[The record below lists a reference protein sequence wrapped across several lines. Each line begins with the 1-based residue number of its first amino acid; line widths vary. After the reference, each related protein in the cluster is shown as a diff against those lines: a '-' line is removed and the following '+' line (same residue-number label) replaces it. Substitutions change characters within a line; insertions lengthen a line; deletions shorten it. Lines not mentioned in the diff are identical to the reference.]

1 MVEDV
6 RSTGESARRPSRRRF
21 SDLPVAMRIA
31 AVAAV
36 GVIATATV
44 GVVAFSAGN
53 AARGNVD
60 VLYSKDLLPSVA
72 ISEVR
77 SSFVATRLEVA
88 NFAAQPDKAAREKQL
103 ANFDKVDAALD
114 EAIANYSELRPDR
127 AEITG
132 AISGLVADYRNLRD
146 QELIPAV
153 QEGDLTRYQDIRAEK
168 AVPVSDKIMATI
180 GEDVSQLANEAS
192 EQRDSAAAEI
202 SRANWTVVAVLLLA
216 LVLAVFV
223 SVVTIRSITNP
234 LKAISRAIAALAVGD
249 LTQRSGH
256 ESRDELGKTAADID
270 AALDVLTSTLTS
282 FTVTADEVRTAASS
296 VELTAKAIVVQAE
309 SSAQDAAKVAAAGVQ
324 LDANVSTLA
333 ATGVEMGA
341 TIADVARSA
350 STASNTAASATLA
363 AEAAS
368 STIRRLGESSRQI
381 AEVTELIASIA
392 AQTRLLALNATIESA
407 RAGEAGRG
415 FAVVATEVKTLATET
430 SSASQDVQDRVATIT
445 KDVNDAVLAIDEI
458 TRVIEE
464 IAETQSTIA
473 AAVEEQSAVT
483 QDSTIAV
490 QQAADG
496 ASSISHDIAAVAAGS
511 SSTLDSGRALEDV
524 VDSLTRSSDDL
535 STLVSRFT
543 LTAAR

>member
-1 MVEDV
+1 MTV
-6 RSTGESARRPSRRRF
+6 
-21 SDLPVAMRIA
+21 
-31 AVAAV
+31 
-36 GVIATATV
+36 ATA
-44 GVVAFSAGN
+44 AEQLSDSIREISAQ
-53 AARGNVD
+53 V
-60 VLYSKDLLPSVA
+60 SK
-72 ISEVR
+72 
-77 SSFVATRLEVA
+77 SSGMAS
-88 NFAAQPDKAAREKQL
+88 KAARDEQL

-153 QEGDLTRYQDIRAEK
+153 QEGDLTRYQDIRAEIV
-168 AVPVSDKIMATI
+168 VPVSDKIMATI

-282 FTVTADEVRTAASS
+282 FTVTAGEVRTAASS

-392 AQTRLLALNATIESA
+392 AR
-407 RAGEAGRG
+407 
-415 FAVVATEVKTLATET
+415 
-430 SSASQDVQDRVATIT
+430 
-445 KDVNDAVLAIDEI
+445 
-458 TRVIEE
+458 
-464 IAETQSTIA
+464 
-473 AAVEEQSAVT
+473 
-483 QDSTIAV
+483 
-490 QQAADG
+490 
-496 ASSISHDIAAVAAGS
+496 
-511 SSTLDSGRALEDV
+511 
-524 VDSLTRSSDDL
+524 
-535 STLVSRFT
+535 
-543 LTAAR
+543 